1 MGAGGKRVEGEMRGG
16 CCLRYRK
23 VSLECRSSF
32 DTSDLP
38 HHNEAANTVIS
49 GCASPSCI
57 LIKRLN
63 IFHITI
69 KEQGLLL
76 VAPA

>member
-1 MGAGGKRVEGEMRGG
+1 MVVVCNTEK
-16 CCLRYRK
+16 LLNTDP
-23 VSLECRSSF
+23 VSTLLIF
-32 DTSDLP
+32 P

-57 LIKRLN
+57 LIKHLN